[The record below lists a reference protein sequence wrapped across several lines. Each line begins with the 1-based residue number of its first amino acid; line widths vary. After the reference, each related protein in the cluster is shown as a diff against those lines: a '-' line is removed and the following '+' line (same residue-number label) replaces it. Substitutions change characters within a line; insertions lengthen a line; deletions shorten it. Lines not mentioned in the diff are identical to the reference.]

1 MDLGIGLPSAIPG
14 NTPEQIFTW
23 ARRADRAGFS
33 TLGML
38 DRLVYGNDE
47 SLVSLGAAAAL
58 TERIRL
64 AAILVAPYRNN
75 AALLAKQVATVDRL
89 SGGRTYVAATVGGRE
104 DDFTVSGAPYANR
117 GATLERIVDQMRRIW
132 SDEGADQIGPKP
144 AQRHVPLLIG
154 GSVDRALR
162 RAASHGDGWIS
173 GGEPPPLFA
182 VSAGKVRA
190 AWAEHGREGR
200 PRLVACAYFAL
211 GPGAAEQAAPYLLD
225 YYAFMGPAA
234 ALVAGSVLT
243 DAPSLRAAVH
253 RYEEAGCDELILMP
267 CLSDPDQ
274 VDRLAEATAVA
285 AMATR

>member
-1 MDLGIGLPSAIPG
+1 MELGIGLPSAVPG
-14 NTPEQIFTW
+14 NTPDRVFAW

-33 TLGML
+33 TLGIL

-47 SLVSLGAAAAL
+47 SLVSLGAAAAV

-89 SGGRTYVAATVGGRE
+89 SGGRSWVATAVGGRE
-104 DDFTVSGAPYANR
+104 DDFTASGASYGDR
-117 GATLERIVDQMRRIW
+117 GVALERIVGDMRRIW
-132 SDEGADQIGPKP
+132 SGEGADQIGPKP
-144 AQRHVPLLIG
+144 AQRQIPLLVG

-162 RAASHGDGWIS
+162 RAATLGDGWIS

-190 AWAEHGREGR
+190 AWAENGRAGQ

-211 GPGAAEQAAPYLLD
+211 GPGAAEQAAPYLFD

-234 ALVAGSVLT
+234 AMVAGSVLG
-243 DAPSLRAAVH
+243 DGPSLRAAMDMF
-253 RYEEAGCDELILMP
+253 EEAGCDELILMP
-267 CLSDPDQ
+267 GLSDPDQ
-274 VDRLAEATAVA
+274 VDRLAEVTGLAVPVTA
-285 AMATR
+285 